1 MRRERQNASMR
12 VSLRSTWVWWLA
24 GLALMLAGALWITR
38 QALIEQREAFD
49 TDARIAHRLLS
60 QRVAQLD
67 AVLATLALLQTEAQG
82 ANAVPEQRLP
92 ALYPQVL
99 RVLKRERDAVWLE
112 PDMQAAEARSR
123 SAGRAELALVD
134 LAQGRYTLVHA
145 AHPGSYALEVDL
157 ERLVPWTEWPMQRTG
172 PVRVLLRHQG
182 QTWVAQAGLP
192 MLHGVR
198 VFSASKKL
206 AAASQPLELVV
217 ERSVGWRELPWLSLL
232 VWTLVVTGAVV
243 ALAAWQGQ
251 RAAHRRTEELLRL
264 GQVGRL
270 NALGELA
277 AGLAHELNQ
286 PLTALLANTQ
296 AAQRLLNEDTPD
308 LSTARGAMAQAVQQA
323 QRASDVLG
331 RLRRSVQRPDTAAAS
346 QVVSLPDA
354 VGRVLYLLEP
364 ECQRLGVLPQN
375 VFPALPLQAQADPVA
390 LEQII
395 HNLLTNAL
403 QALETMPVG
412 QRDLTVELKAA
423 EVAGGP
429 VQLLVRDSG
438 PGISAQALPRVFEPF
453 FTTREGGLGLGLSL
467 CETLATGMGGGLT
480 CRSLSPHGTEFT
492 LSLPAAGR
500 P

>member
-1 MRRERQNASMR
+1 MKLAS
-12 VSLRSTWVWWLA
+12 RSTGTWWLV
-24 GLALMLAGALWITR
+24 GLALTLAGAVWIAR
-38 QALIEQREAFD
+38 QALAEQRETFD

-60 QRVAQLD
+60 QRVAQID
-67 AVLATLALLQTEAQG
+67 AVLATLALLQTPAEG
-82 ANAVPEQRLP
+82 ANAAPEQRLP

-99 RVLKRERDAVWLE
+99 RVLKRERDTLWPE

-123 SAGRAELALVD
+123 SAGRAELAMMDLVK
-134 LAQGRYTLVHA
+134 GRYTVVHA
-145 AHPGSYALEVDL
+145 AHPASYALELDL
-157 ERLVPWTEWPMQRTG
+157 ERLVPWGEWPMQPSG

-182 QTWVAQAGLP
+182 QTWVAQAGQTMP
-192 MLHGVR
+192 HAMSA
-198 VFSASKKL
+198 FSASKKL

-217 ERSVGWRELPWLSLL
+217 ERAVGWRELPWAALL
-232 VWTLVVTGAVV
+232 LWAVMAMGAVW
-243 ALAAWQGQ
+243 ALAVWQGQ
-251 RAAHRRTEELLRL
+251 RTAHRRTEELLRL

-296 AAQRLLNEDTPD
+296 AAQRLLSDDAPD

-412 QRDLTVELKAA
+412 RRDLTVELKAA

-480 CRSLSPHGTEFT
+480 CRSLSPHGAEFT